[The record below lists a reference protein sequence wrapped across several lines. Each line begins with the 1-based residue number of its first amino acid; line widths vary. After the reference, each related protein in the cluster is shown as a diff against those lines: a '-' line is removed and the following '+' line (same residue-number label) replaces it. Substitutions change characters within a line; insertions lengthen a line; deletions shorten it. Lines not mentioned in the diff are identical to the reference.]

1 MRKGSGAQNYS
12 RLRILDIAVQ
22 KVLLSRFPEDI
33 KSEIIVN

>member
-1 MRKGSGAQNYS
+1 MRKESGVQNYPC
-12 RLRILDIAVQ
+12 LRILDIAVQ